1 MSNKAFLESLLEE
14 IKNSDSEIKLFKE
27 APELVKN
34 PLDKKNN
41 KIDVPEP
48 DDAADTPGDTENNN
62 EPVETDDAQDTDDA
76 DVPEPDTDANA
87 DATDDTG
94 DDADV
99 PEPDDA
105 TDVDGAD
112 DTQDNTAGD
121 TDDVDVPEPDGADDE
136 TDDTQDTNGNDTDG
150 NDDADVPELDAA
162 TDGDQATG
170 DTGDDADVLE
180 PDDVTD
186 DGNLETDNTDDGS
199 NADSSGEDGATDD
212 GGQAVDQTTQD
223 INNLNSSLF
232 DQLSDA
238 QKHIADV
245 ELKGQFIELYEK
257 INMFNNKVK
266 LVERNEDNAKILT
279 RVSNSLI
286 QLGELIKGYVQFTY
300 QTRTY
305 IENKSE
311 LFYSIWTLDK
321 IVKLFDTVCP
331 KND

>member
-41 KIDVPEP
+41 KTDVPEP
-48 DDAADTPGDTENNN
+48 DDAADTPDDTENNN
-62 EPVETDDAQDTDDA
+62 EPVETDYAQDTDDTDVPA
-76 DVPEPDTDANA
+76 PDDATDVDATYDTQDNTGDTDDVDVPEPDGADGGTDDTQDTTGNDTDGNDDA
-87 DATDDTG
+87 DIPEPDAATDGDQATDDTG

-99 PEPDDA
+99 PEPDD
-105 TDVDGAD
+105 
-112 DTQDNTAGD
+112 
-121 TDDVDVPEPDGADDE
+121 E
-136 TDDTQDTNGNDTDG
+136 
-150 NDDADVPELDAA
+150 
-162 TDGDQATG
+162 
-170 DTGDDADVLE
+170 
-180 PDDVTD
+180 TD
-186 DGNLETDNTDDGS
+186 DGNLETDDTDDGS
-199 NADSSGEDGATDD
+199 NADSSGEDGDTDD

-321 IVKLFDTVCP
+321 IVKLFDTICP

>member
-41 KIDVPEP
+41 KTDVPEP
-48 DDAADTPGDTENNN
+48 DDAADTPDDTENNN
-62 EPVETDDAQDTDDA
+62 EPVETDDAQ
-76 DVPEPDTDANA
+76 N
-87 DATDDTG
+87 TDDT
-94 DDADV
+94 DV

-105 TDVDGAD
+105 TDVDAAD
-112 DTQDNTAGD
+112 DAQDND
-121 TDDVDVPEPDGADDE
+121 T
-136 TDDTQDTNGNDTDG
+136 GNDTDG
-150 NDDADVPELDAA
+150 NDDADVPEPDDVNADV
-162 TDGDQATG
+162 TD
-170 DTGDDADVLE
+170 DTDDDADVPTPDDATDDDATDDTQDNTGDTDDVDVPE
-180 PDDVTD
+180 PDGTDDGTD
-186 DGNLETDNTDDGS
+186 DGNLETDDTDDGS

-212 GGQAVDQTTQD
+212 GGQAVDKTTQD

>member
-41 KIDVPEP
+41 KTDVPEP
-48 DDAADTPGDTENNN
+48 DDAADTPDDTENNN
-62 EPVETDDAQDTDDA
+62 EPVETDDAQ
-76 DVPEPDTDANA
+76 N
-87 DATDDTG
+87 TDDT
-94 DDADV
+94 DV

-105 TDVDGAD
+105 TDVDAADDAQDNDTGNDTDENNDDADVPEPDDANADAIDDTGDDADVPAPDDATDVDATD
-112 DTQDNTAGD
+112 DTQDNTGD
-121 TDDVDVPEPDGADDE
+121 TDDVDVPEPDGADD
-136 TDDTQDTNGNDTDG
+136 G
-150 NDDADVPELDAA
+150 
-162 TDGDQATG
+162 
-170 DTGDDADVLE
+170 
-180 PDDVTD
+180 TD
-186 DGNLETDNTDDGS
+186 DGNLETDDTDDGS

-212 GGQAVDQTTQD
+212 GGQAVDKTTQD

-266 LVERNEDNAKILT
+266 LVERNEDNTKILT

>member
-41 KIDVPEP
+41 KTDVPEP
-48 DDAADTPGDTENNN
+48 DDAADTPDDTENNN
-62 EPVETDDAQDTDDA
+62 EPVETDDT
-76 DVPEPDTDANA
+76 DVPEPDDATDVDAADDAQDNDTGNDTDENNNDVVVPEPDDANA
-87 DATDDTG
+87 DATDDTGDGADDGTDGNDNVDVPEPDAATDGDQATDDTG

-99 PEPDDA
+99 PEPDD
-105 TDVDGAD
+105 
-112 DTQDNTAGD
+112 
-121 TDDVDVPEPDGADDE
+121 E
-136 TDDTQDTNGNDTDG
+136 
-150 NDDADVPELDAA
+150 
-162 TDGDQATG
+162 
-170 DTGDDADVLE
+170 
-180 PDDVTD
+180 TD
-186 DGNLETDNTDDGS
+186 DGNLETDDTDDGS

-212 GGQAVDQTTQD
+212 GGQAVDKTTQD